1 MLNADSLNADSLLV
15 NNFYFWTEIFQL
27 LLFDDDDDGE
37 ISMTC
42 LRSLH
47 LGSTKSNLTFF
58 KLLPAGGHPS
68 NLTSVTTCKRWHS
81 EGNEKF
87 IAPPSSQTVKEAD
100 LGRVLSINHQFLKLQ
115 IYNPTKTLKRPIST
129 TKIKH

>member
-1 MLNADSLNADSLLV
+1 MLSKKV
-15 NNFYFWTEIFQL
+15 QR
-27 LLFDDDDDGE
+27 GR
-37 ISMTC
+37 MTNKER
-42 LRSLH
+42 LYQFEH
-47 LGSTKSNLTFF
+47 VDK
-58 KLLPAGGHPS
+58 
-68 NLTSVTTCKRWHS
+68 
-81 EGNEKF
+81 EDEKF

>member
-1 MLNADSLNADSLLV
+1 MSISNRVLINSLQAERLDWFRGLESLAVRIKLDVIELDVACIYQSTALVNIKDNSKLMCALENMPINNERELLLV
-15 NNFYFWTEIFQL
+15 
-27 LLFDDDDDGE
+27 
-37 ISMTC
+37 
-42 LRSLH
+42 
-47 LGSTKSNLTFF
+47 
-58 KLLPAGGHPS
+58 
-68 NLTSVTTCKRWHS
+68 
-81 EGNEKF
+81 EKF

>member
-1 MLNADSLNADSLLV
+1 MAISQGVTPGRAED
-15 NNFYFWTEIFQL
+15 
-27 LLFDDDDDGE
+27 LFE
-37 ISMTC
+37 NS
-42 LRSLH
+42 
-47 LGSTKSNLTFF
+47 
-58 KLLPAGGHPS
+58 GGLEEYKFRIRIPHR
-68 NLTSVTTCKRWHS
+68 NHRCQ
-81 EGNEKF
+81 NEKF